1 MIVGRGIS
9 LKVVFLGDTSVGKS
23 CLAVRFI
30 KNEFFEFQEPTIGA
44 AFLGKTINV
53 NDKRYKFEI
62 WDTAGQERYRSLA
75 PMYYRGAK
83 AAVIVY
89 DITDEDTF
97 KGAKTWVSEIQ
108 KKSEN
113 CLILLV
119 GNKVDLTMN
128 RKVDIH
134 MVKDFVENNNII
146 YMESSAKTGLNVDK
160 IFTTIAENIVEEK
173 DQVVIDKVLNI
184 ENKGQ
189 QARYTQYNNL
199 LFKIISCTICNE
211 CCSGGK
217 TKRNLS

>member
-189 QARYTQYNNL
+189 QARYTQYN
-199 LFKIISCTICNE
+199 
-211 CCSGGK
+211 CC
-217 TKRNLS
+217 

>member
-1 MIVGRGIS
+1 MIGRGLS
-9 LKVVFLGDTSVGKS
+9 LKVVFLGDTAVGKS
-23 CLAVRFI
+23 CLAVRFAR
-30 KNEFFEFQEPTIGA
+30 NEFFEFQEPTIGA
-44 AFLGKTINV
+44 AFLGKNINL

-97 KGAKTWVSEIQ
+97 KGAKTWVSEIK
-108 KKSEN
+108 KKSKN

-119 GNKVDLTMN
+119 GNKVDLTNN

-134 MVKDFVENNNII
+134 MVNDYVENNNLI

-160 IFTTIAENIVEEK
+160 IFTTIAENIPEDNEQNEHEPINEIVNINNREER
-173 DQVVIDKVLNI
+173 
-184 ENKGQ
+184 
-189 QARYTQYNNL
+189 ARYTQYN
-199 LFKIISCTICNE
+199 
-211 CCSGGK
+211 CC
-217 TKRNLS
+217 